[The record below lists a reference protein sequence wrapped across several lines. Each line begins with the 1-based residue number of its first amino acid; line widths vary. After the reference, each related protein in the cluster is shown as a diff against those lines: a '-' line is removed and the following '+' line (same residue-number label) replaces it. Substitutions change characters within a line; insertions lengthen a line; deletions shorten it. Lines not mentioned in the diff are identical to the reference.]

1 MFYTLLN
8 VQRFFEACYQTL
20 ISFLRILLRFKYKN
34 HLKSQGVNKRKLVIL
49 GNGPSLKDS
58 LSELGDKEDGVDYMA
73 VNLFVLSDTFS
84 VLKPETYVLLDIGF
98 FKDNTIPRVKEITDK
113 LIEAFIAKTDWP
125 MKLFIPIEGRGSTLY
140 RTITESESQIEF
152 VFFNR
157 TNVEGLRR
165 FRHWA
170 YSRNLGMPKP
180 QNVLIGCLMLG
191 ICTAYNRI
199 EILGADHSWLE
210 NIKIGNDNSLISV
223 EKHFYDKDKIGKPTK
238 KEHPDTMKTVKL
250 HDYLNDLVRT
260 FSAYHVIRE
269 FAESKGVK
277 IINASKVSY
286 IDAFE
291 RLR

>member
-8 VQRFFEACYQTL
+8 IQRFFEACYQTL

-34 HLKSQGVNKRKLVIL
+34 YLKSHRVSNRELVIL
-49 GNGPSLKDS
+49 GNGPSLKES
-58 LSELGDKEDGVDYMA
+58 LSEFDEKIEGVDYMA
-73 VNLFVLSDTFS
+73 VNQFVLSDTFS
-84 VLKPETYVLLDIGF
+84 LVKPEKYVLLDIGF
-98 FKDNTIPRVKEITDK
+98 FKDNTIPRVKEITDT

-125 MKLFIPIEGRGSTLY
+125 MKLFIPVEGKGSTLY
-140 RTITESESQIEF
+140 RTITESESLIEF
-152 VFFNR
+152 VVFNR
-157 TNVEGLRR
+157 TNVEGLKG

-191 ICTAYNRI
+191 ICMAYKKI

-210 NIKIGNDNSLISV
+210 NIKIGADNSLISV
-223 EKHFYDKDKIGKPTK
+223 EKHFYDKDKSGKPTK
-238 KEHPDTMKTVKL
+238 KEHPDTMKTVRL

-269 FAESKGVK
+269 FAESKGLR